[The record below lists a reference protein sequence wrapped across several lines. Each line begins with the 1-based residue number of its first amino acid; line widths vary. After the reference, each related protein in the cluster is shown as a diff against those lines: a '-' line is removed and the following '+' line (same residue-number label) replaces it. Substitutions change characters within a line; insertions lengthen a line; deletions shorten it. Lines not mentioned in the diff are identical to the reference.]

1 MINLLIYLKIKMKN
15 LKRNKELL
23 RKLYIKIKKIMI
35 KWVTSKDKYK
45 NWSYNWKK
53 VKDK

>member
-1 MINLLIYLKIKMKN
+1 MKKRNRFFYKNHKMMINLLIYLKIKMKN

-35 KWVTSKDKYK
+35 K
-45 NWSYNWKK
+45 
-53 VKDK
+53 